1 MKRDRHGKAKI
12 LNHEEI
18 QLLFTDGLKTTRDR
32 TIFATALFTAAR
44 INEVVTL
51 LTADIYDTRGQVRS
65 HLTIRKSNTKGKLAT
80 RSIPIIENLQS
91 LLIDYYPQSGEM
103 YLFPGRHGRGHI
115 ISDSAAR
122 ILRKACAN
130 VGIEGVST
138 HSFRRTAL
146 TSMSDHQ
153 IPLRVIAEV
162 SGHCNLSGLH
172 TYLEVHLL
180 QVLGAV
186 SSLAILSPKSNVG
199 LMIYPDLPLSNAGAS
214 NI

>member
-12 LNHEEI
+12 LSHEEI

-51 LTADIYDTRGQVRS
+51 LSDDIYDKGGRVRS
-65 HLTIRKSNTKGKLAT
+65 HLTIRKANTKGKLAT
-80 RSIPIIENLQS
+80 RSIPIIEDLQS
-91 LLIDYYPQSGEM
+91 LLIDYYPQAGEV

-115 ISDSAAR
+115 TSDSAAK
-122 ILRKACAN
+122 ILREACAN
-130 VGIEGVST
+130 LGIEGVST

-146 TSMSDHQ
+146 TSMSDSQ

-162 SGHCNLSGLH
+162 SGHRSLEELQ
-172 TYLEVHLL
+172 TYLEVRPAQLL
-180 QVLGAV
+180 LAV
-186 SSLAILSPKSNVG
+186 SSLAILSPESYTGKSDLLRSKNLNV
-199 LMIYPDLPLSNAGAS
+199 
-214 NI
+214 